1 MKYSLRSL
9 MSGIA
14 ILLLISVVS
23 PLNLR
28 AATAGPQDQLK
39 SSIDKLFVVLR
50 DKNLKG
56 DDNRDLRRE
65 KIAEVVFIQFDM
77 QRMAKFSL
85 GRSWRDL
92 KKTERDQFANLFKK
106 LLSKSYI
113 ATIDG
118 YAGEEIS
125 YKKEI
130 IKGDK
135 AEVRTMVIG
144 SSKEIPLNYKLK
156 LSDGHWLIYDVIIE
170 NVSLVRNYRSQ
181 FSPIMKK
188 SGFSGLIEKMEKKI
202 AQTEAKEN
210 G

>member
-1 MKYSLRSL
+1 MKYSLRYL
-9 MSGIA
+9 VPGIV
-14 ILLLISVVS
+14 LLLLVSVVL
-23 PLNLR
+23 PLKLR

-135 AEVRTMVIG
+135 AEVRTMVVG

-156 LSDGHWLIYDVIIE
+156 LSDGRWLIYDVIIE